1 MLTIVNQPMKK
12 RKMSRNLKKKTCCY
26 PKYLSVPSPAKAY
39 RITRYL
45 FFLACVLTCIIS
57 PDLTMGILFFLFLFA
72 NFKNIWSFQILY
84 SAIIS
89 VAKIAVSLLF
99 SVMPCGATHG

>member
-1 MLTIVNQPMKK
+1 
-12 RKMSRNLKKKTCCY
+12 MSRNLKTKTCCY

-99 SVMPCGATHG
+99 SVMACGVTHE